1 MEGPS
6 DTTKIPWVATET
18 QYSQITI
25 YLKKKERETY
35 LAAPTGSDT
44 TLQLAAGRKKIFS
57 LPVSSSANETI
68 VTHPVKSYYTLT

>member
-18 QYSQITI
+18 QHSQITI
-25 YLKKKERETY
+25 YLKKEREAF
-35 LAAPTGSDT
+35 LASPTGSDA

-57 LPVSSSANETI
+57 FPVSSSANETI
-68 VTHPVKSYYTLT
+68 VTHPMKSYYTLT